1 MARSIMFQGTASHVG
16 KSVLTAA
23 LCRILHQDGWR
34 VAPFKAQNMSLNSG
48 VTPDGGE
55 IGRAQMLQAQAAG
68 LPPSVDMNPILLKP
82 RGDMTSQVIVHGR
95 PLGDADWRRYRGE
108 YRELTL
114 RAVRDSLARL
124 QAGYEVLVLEG
135 AGSPAEVNL
144 RAGDIANMTAAEL
157 ADARVLLVGDIDRG
171 GVIASLVGTLALL
184 APQERAR
191 VAGLVINLFRG
202 DPTLFADGVRFLEE
216 STGLPVLGVIPYLP
230 DLGLD
235 EEDAVARGNRDRLP
249 GAVLD
254 VAVIRLP
261 RISNF
266 TDFDPLAA
274 EPGVSV
280 RYIDRPEA
288 LGIPDALILP
298 GTKNSLEDLVWL
310 YERGLAAAVAR
321 LAGAGV
327 PVLGVCGGYQM
338 LGLDLVDAGAVESHR
353 PRLPGLGLLPV
364 RTEFHPEKL
373 TVQAEAEPGPGAPDW
388 LAAVGRVRGYE
399 IHMGRTHLLT
409 GAVPLWRLTRRGGS
423 PCADPD
429 GVAAED
435 GRVLGTYL
443 HGLFEN
449 TGFRR
454 AWLNQLRRRR
464 GLPPLP
470 LQGEAGGDPREL
482 ALDRL
487 AEHVRRHLDVVR
499 VYEILG
505 LSGPR
510 QSRP

>member
-1 MARSIMFQGTASHVG
+1 
-16 KSVLTAA
+16 
-23 LCRILHQDGWR
+23 
-34 VAPFKAQNMSLNSG
+34 MSLNSG

-124 QAGYEVLVLEG
+124 QADYEVLVLEG

-235 EEDAVARGNRDRLP
+235 E
-249 GAVLD
+249 
-254 VAVIRLP
+254 
-261 RISNF
+261 
-266 TDFDPLAA
+266 
-274 EPGVSV
+274 
-280 RYIDRPEA
+280 
-288 LGIPDALILP
+288 
-298 GTKNSLEDLVWL
+298 
-310 YERGLAAAVAR
+310 
-321 LAGAGV
+321 
-327 PVLGVCGGYQM
+327 
-338 LGLDLVDAGAVESHR
+338 
-353 PRLPGLGLLPV
+353 
-364 RTEFHPEKL
+364 
-373 TVQAEAEPGPGAPDW
+373 
-388 LAAVGRVRGYE
+388 
-399 IHMGRTHLLT
+399 
-409 GAVPLWRLTRRGGS
+409 
-423 PCADPD
+423 
-429 GVAAED
+429 
-435 GRVLGTYL
+435 
-443 HGLFEN
+443 
-449 TGFRR
+449 
-454 AWLNQLRRRR
+454 
-464 GLPPLP
+464 
-470 LQGEAGGDPREL
+470 
-482 ALDRL
+482 
-487 AEHVRRHLDVVR
+487 
-499 VYEILG
+499 
-505 LSGPR
+505 
-510 QSRP
+510 